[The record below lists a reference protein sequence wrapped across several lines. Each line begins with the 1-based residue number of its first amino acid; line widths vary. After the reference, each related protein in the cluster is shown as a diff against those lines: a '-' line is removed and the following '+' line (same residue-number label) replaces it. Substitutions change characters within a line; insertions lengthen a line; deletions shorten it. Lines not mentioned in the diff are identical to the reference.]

1 MHFVSFSQLGS
12 AAASLQAISL
22 VTPEKK
28 FKTDSIGHRYRSAG
42 TGFSNLRSQVLLLN
56 ADIGSLSWQMYHH
69 APMDPYRPRLRDTN
83 MSYPPTLAEEKFWS
97 VQSTERDAIYD
108 AIALVF
114 WDLVAMAELSGFN
127 LRTCIL
133 KKMELNRKK
142 YKAELCKV
150 NKNYSNSRAV
160 QYKFTSSRSKPLL

>member
-12 AAASLQAISL
+12 AAASLQISL

-28 FKTDSIGHRYRSAG
+28 LKTDGIGHRYRSASN
-42 TGFSNLRSQVLLLN
+42 GFGDLRSQVLLLN
-56 ADIGSLSWQMYHH
+56 ADIGSLSRRMCNH

-83 MSYPPTLAEEKFWS
+83 ISYPPTLVDEKFWS
-97 VQSTERDAIYD
+97 TPSTERDAIYE
-108 AIALVF
+108 AIAMVF
-114 WDLVAMAELSGFN
+114 WDIVAMAELSGFN

-150 NKNYSNSRAV
+150 MA
-160 QYKFTSSRSKPLL
+160 L